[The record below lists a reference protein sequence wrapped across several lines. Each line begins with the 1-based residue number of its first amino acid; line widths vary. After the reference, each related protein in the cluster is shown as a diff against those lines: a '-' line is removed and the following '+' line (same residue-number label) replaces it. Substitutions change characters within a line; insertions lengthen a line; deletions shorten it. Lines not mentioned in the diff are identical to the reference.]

1 MKTGSDLTELQAFRN
16 HTSHKQSCLNSD
28 CLLFGRKAINVHVA
42 NSVLSSALHC
52 GCTERGRA
60 VMAFSVSSKCRDR
73 QDGVV
78 MDWLRRQLSARVSMC
93 KKDMHSA
100 SHCLAQ
106 DRVGFMFDLNIED
119 EFRVGAFLSLVLT
132 FLQM

>member
-16 HTSHKQSCLNSD
+16 HTSHKHSFLNSN
-28 CLLFGRKAINVHVA
+28 CLLFGREAINAYMA
-42 NSVLSSALHC
+42 NSVLSSALHG

-60 VMAFSVSSKCRDR
+60 AMVLSVSSKCRGR

-78 MDWLRRQLSARVSMC
+78 VDWLRRQLSARVSTC

-106 DRVGFMFDLNIED
+106 DGVFLFD
-119 EFRVGAFLSLVLT
+119 F
-132 FLQM
+132 